1 MEVTVKRLIPALLA
15 LLLVLAACGDDD
27 GGDAAAGGD
36 DELVSGLTE
45 QILSDTDG
53 DDFPLTNAQAGCFAE
68 GLINEFGG
76 ERMIEAMDMEFE
88 EFMAGASTSER
99 RQVVDT
105 LIDCADFGE
114 MLTAE
119 FSADVS
125 PESSKCLADAFTG
138 SEAFRDALAN
148 SFGSEA
154 GDPFEDPALFE
165 AIFPAM
171 LECLSPEE
179 LLQLGE

>member
-1 MEVTVKRLIPALLA
+1 MNRMIPALLA

-27 GGDAAAGGD
+27 GGDASPGAD
-36 DELVSGLTE
+36 DDLVSGLTE
-45 QILSDTDG
+45 QILSDTDT

-68 GLINEFGG
+68 GLIGEFGG
-76 ERMIEAMDMEFE
+76 ERMVEAMDMEFE
-88 EFMAGASTSER
+88 DFMTGASQTER

-105 LIDCADFGE
+105 LLECADFGA

-119 FSADVS
+119 FSSDVS
-125 PESSKCLADAFTG
+125 PESSRCLADAFTG
-138 SEAFRDALAN
+138 SDVFRDALAN
-148 SFGSEA
+148 SFGSDA